1 MKLNMKTKD
10 IFLEGKF
17 VLIGVILMLNFAS
30 CKNDKSENSNTW
42 AAYKGDEKST
52 SYSPLDQINLSNV
65 SQLKNAWTFQ
75 MNDLPQ
81 GQEPVSSES
90 NPIIVDGVMYTSS
103 GKQTVYAI
111 DAAAGKEIW
120 SCKTLEEGKPSAAS
134 RGVTYWESGDDK
146 RILYSSGNYLMAID
160 AKTGKI
166 IPSFGTNGRVN
177 LNEGVRD
184 DPHKIS
190 VSLSSPGRIFKD
202 LIIIGLRTP
211 DFYGAPPGYIRAY
224 NCKSG
229 KLEWTFHTIPHPGE
243 PGYETWP
250 PEAYKYAGGVNCW
263 AGLSI
268 DSDRGMVFLA
278 LGSPSYDYYGADRKG
293 ENLYGNCILAL
304 DAATGHYKWH
314 FQAVH
319 HDLWDY
325 DLPAPPNLVTIK
337 KDGKDIDAVAQ
348 VTKHGFVFILD
359 RETGKPLY
367 PVEERKV
374 PASNM
379 PGEEA
384 WPTQP
389 FPLKPKAFV
398 KQSMTESDLNHW
410 SDEDY
415 KAILEKFRSVRY
427 EGLFTPP
434 DLKGTL
440 SLPATRGGA
449 NWGGAAYDPNTSY
462 LYIRGNNLPEI
473 ITIVDIDKHFA
484 ARNNTIFE
492 TGRATYMTH
501 CSSCHGA
508 EKKGIPPTYPSLVS
522 LKDKMDENEA
532 LEKIRIGGGQM
543 PAFKGVISADEEQA
557 IIAFLYDKKGEQ
569 PRQQTA
575 GKTGETKGIRYGNI
589 TGYRTWA
596 GPSGNPAMKGPW
608 GTLNALNLSTGEY
621 EWQIPLGNDEKL
633 QKEGGPITGLLGRS
647 GPMVTAGGLVFI
659 SGAEDKK
666 LWAFDKSTGKQV
678 WQTALPAANN
688 ANVCSF
694 FVKGKQ
700 FIALSIGGTKENP
713 SGSIMAFALP

>member
-1 MKLNMKTKD
+1 MSTRSLVRAVTT
-10 IFLEGKF
+10 L
-17 VLIGVILMLNFAS
+17 LIVVSLFSIIS
-30 CKNDKSENSNTW
+30 CNTSSNRENTW
-42 AAYKGDEKST
+42 SAYKADANSS
-52 SYSPLDQINLSNV
+52 SYSSLDQINVSNV
-65 SQLKNAWTFQ
+65 NQLKNAWTFQ

-81 GQEPVSSES
+81 GQEPVSSQS
-90 NPIIVDGVMYTSS
+90 NPIIVDGVMYTNS

-111 DAAAGKEIW
+111 NATTGKEIW
-120 SCKTLEEGKPSAAS
+120 ACKTLEEGNPSAAS

-146 RILYSSGNYLMAID
+146 RILYSSGNFLMAID

-166 IPSFGTNGRVN
+166 IPSFGMSGKVN

-184 DPHKIS
+184 DPEKIS
-190 VSLSSPGRIFKD
+190 VSLSSPGRVFKD

-250 PEAYKYAGGVNCW
+250 PDAYKYAGGVNCW

-268 DSDRGMVFLA
+268 DKERGMVFLA
-278 LGSPSYDYYGADRKG
+278 LGSPSYDYYGADRTG
-293 ENLYGNCILAL
+293 QNLYGNCVLAL

-314 FQAVH
+314 FQTVH

-325 DLPAPPNLVTIK
+325 DLPAPPNLVTLR

-348 VTKHGFVFILD
+348 VTKHGFVFVLD

-367 PVEERKV
+367 PIEERKV
-374 PASNM
+374 PVSNM
-379 PGEEA
+379 PGEKS

-389 FPLKPKAFV
+389 FPEKPKAFV
-398 KQSMTESDLNHW
+398 KQSMTENDLNNY
-410 SDEDY
+410 SDSSHA
-415 KAILEKFRSVRY
+415 AILEKFRSVRY

-484 ARNNTIFE
+484 ARDKSNFE
-492 TGRATYMTH
+492 MGRVTYMKL
-501 CSSCHGA
+501 CSSCHGG
-508 EKKGIPPTYPSLVS
+508 EKKGIAPSFPSLED
-522 LKDKMDENEA
+522 LKNKMDENKA
-532 LEKIRIGGGQM
+532 LEKVRMGGGQM
-543 PAFKGVISADEEQA
+543 PGFKGVLSTTEEQA
-557 IIAFLYDKKGEQ
+557 IIAFLYDKKGD
-569 PRQQTA
+569 QTPVTSDEKKEEPEA
-575 GKTGETKGIRYGNI
+575 IRYGNI
-589 TGYRTWA
+589 TGYRTWSD
-596 GPSGNPAMKGPW
+596 PSGNPAMKGPW
-608 GTLNALNLSTGEY
+608 NTLSALNLSTGEY
-621 EWQIPLGNDEKL
+621 EWQIPVGNDERL
-633 QKEGGPITGLLGRS
+633 QEKGGPNTGLLARS
-647 GPMVTAGGLVFI
+647 GPMVTAGGLIFI

-666 LWAFDKSTGKQV
+666 LWAFDKSTGKLV
-678 WQTALPAANN
+678 WEIVLPAANN

-694 FVKGKQ
+694 FVQGKQ
-700 FIALSIGGTKENP
+700 FIALSVGGTKENP
-713 SGSIMAFALP
+713 SGSIMAFGLP

>member
-1 MKLNMKTKD
+1 MRKHASIKGFLN
-10 IFLEGKF
+10 FF
-17 VLIGVILMLNFAS
+17 ILMAS
-30 CKNDKSENSNTW
+30 CWLAGCKTDNNHENTW
-42 AAYKGDEKST
+42 TAYKADANSS
-52 SYSPLDQINLSNV
+52 SYSSLDQINVSNV
-65 SQLKNAWTFQ
+65 SQLENAWTFQ
-75 MNDLPQ
+75 MHDLAQ
-81 GQEPVSSES
+81 GADAVSSQS
-90 NPIIVDGVMYTSS
+90 NPVIVDGIMYANS

-111 DAAAGKEIW
+111 DAVTGKEIW
-120 SCKTLEEGKPSAAS
+120 SFKSLEEGMPSAAS

-146 RILYSSGNYLMAID
+146 RILYSAGNFLMAID

-166 IPSFGTNGRVN
+166 ISSFGTNGKVN

-184 DPHKIS
+184 DPQKIS
-190 VSLSSPGRIFKD
+190 VSLSTPGRIFKD
-202 LIIIGLRTP
+202 VIIIGLRTP

-224 NCKSG
+224 NCKTG

-268 DSDRGMVFLA
+268 DTNRGMVFLA

-293 ENLYGNCILAL
+293 ENLYGNCVLAL

-314 FQAVH
+314 FQTVH

-325 DLPAPPNLVTIK
+325 DLASPPNLVTIK

-348 VTKHGFVFILD
+348 VTKHGFVFVLD
-359 RETGKPLY
+359 RDTGKPVY

-374 PASNM
+374 PASTM

-389 FPLKPKAFV
+389 FPVIPKAFV
-398 KQSMTESDLNHW
+398 RQSMTEDDLNHY
-410 SDEDY
+410 SDSSHQ
-415 KAILEKFRSVRY
+415 AILEKFRSVRY

-484 ARNNTIFE
+484 ARDNSIFE
-492 TGRATYMTH
+492 NGRATYMKH
-501 CSSCHGA
+501 CSSCHGP
-508 EKKGIPPTYPSLVS
+508 EKKGIPPTFPSLVS
-522 LKDKMDENEA
+522 LKDRMGEKEA
-532 LEKIRIGGGQM
+532 LEKTRMGGGQM
-543 PAFKGVISADEEQA
+543 PAFKGSISAAEEQA

-569 PRQQTA
+569 TSEVA
-575 GKTGETKGIRYGNI
+575 KGKTNEAKPVRYGNI
-589 TGYRTWA
+589 TGYRTWSD
-596 GPSGNPAMKGPW
+596 PSGNPAMKGPW
-608 GTLNALNLSTGEY
+608 NTLSALNLSTGEY
-621 EWQIPLGNDEKL
+621 AWQIPVGNDEKL
-633 QKEGGPITGLLGRS
+633 QERGGPNTGLLARS

-666 LWAFDKSTGKQV
+666 LWAFEKSTGKLV
-678 WQTALPAANN
+678 WETVLPAANN
-688 ANVCSF
+688 ANVCSYY
-694 FVKGKQ
+694 VEGKQ
-700 FIALSIGGTKENP
+700 FIALSVGGHQRKSIGLHHGVQN
-713 SGSIMAFALP
+713 SMSD

>member
-1 MKLNMKTKD
+1 MRKHALIKGFLN
-10 IFLEGKF
+10 FF
-17 VLIGVILMLNFAS
+17 ILMAS
-30 CKNDKSENSNTW
+30 FWHAGCKTDNNHENTW
-42 AAYKGDEKST
+42 TAYKADANSS
-52 SYSPLDQINLSNV
+52 SYSSLDQINVSNV
-65 SQLKNAWTFQ
+65 SQLENAWTFQ
-75 MNDLPQ
+75 MHDLAQ
-81 GQEPVSSES
+81 GADAVSSQS
-90 NPIIVDGVMYTSS
+90 NPIIVDGVLYANS

-111 DAAAGKEIW
+111 DAVTGKEIW
-120 SCKTLEEGKPSAAS
+120 SFKSLEEGMPSAAS

-146 RILYSSGNYLMAID
+146 RILYSAGIFLMAID

-166 IPSFGTNGRVN
+166 ISSFGTNGKVN

-184 DPHKIS
+184 DPQKIS
-190 VSLSSPGRIFKD
+190 VSLSTPGRIFND

-224 NCKSG
+224 NCKTG

-250 PEAYKYAGGVNCW
+250 PDAYKYAGGVNCW

-268 DSDRGMVFLA
+268 DTNRGMVFLA

-293 ENLYGNCILAL
+293 ENLYGNCVLAL
-304 DAATGHYKWH
+304 DAATGNYKWH
-314 FQAVH
+314 FQTVH

-325 DLPAPPNLVTIK
+325 DLASPPNLVTIK
-337 KDGKDIDAVAQ
+337 KDGKDLDAVAQ
-348 VTKHGFVFILD
+348 VTKHGFVFVLD
-359 RETGKPLY
+359 RDTGKPLY

-374 PASNM
+374 PASTM

-389 FPLKPKAFV
+389 FPVIPKAFV
-398 KQSMTESDLNHW
+398 KQSMTEDDLNHY
-410 SDEDY
+410 SDSSHQ
-415 KAILEKFRSVRY
+415 AILEKFRSVRY

-484 ARNNTIFE
+484 ARDNSIFE
-492 TGRATYMTH
+492 TGRATYMKH
-501 CSSCHGA
+501 CSSCHGP
-508 EKKGIPPTYPSLVS
+508 EKKGIPPTFPSLVS
-522 LKDKMDENEA
+522 LKDRMGEKEA
-532 LEKIRIGGGQM
+532 LEKTRMGGGQM
-543 PAFKGVISADEEQA
+543 PAFKGSISAAEEQA

-569 PRQQTA
+569 TSQVA
-575 GKTGETKGIRYGNI
+575 KGKTNEVKPVRYGNI
-589 TGYRTWA
+589 TGYRTWSD
-596 GPSGNPAMKGPW
+596 PSGNPAMKGPW
-608 GTLNALNLSTGEY
+608 NTLSALNLSTGEY
-621 EWQIPLGNDEKL
+621 VWQIPVGNDEKL
-633 QKEGGPITGLLGRS
+633 QEKGGPITGLLARS

-666 LWAFDKSTGKQV
+666 LWAFEKSTGKLV
-678 WQTALPAANN
+678 WETVLPAANN
-688 ANVCSF
+688 ANVCSYY
-694 FVKGKQ
+694 VEGKQ
-700 FIALSIGGTKENP
+700 FIALSVGGTKENP
-713 SGSIMAFALP
+713 SGSIMAFKIP

>member
-1 MKLNMKTKD
+1 MKYLLAAGSMA
-10 IFLEGKF
+10 
-17 VLIGVILMLNFAS
+17 MLLS
-30 CKNDKSENSNTW
+30 CNSGEDANSSW
-42 AAYKGDEKST
+42 SMYKADEKST
-52 SYSPLDQINLSNV
+52 SYSPLDQINV
-65 SQLKNAWTFQ
+65 SSVSRLKKAWAFE
-75 MNDLPQ
+75 MHDLAQ
-81 GQEPVSSES
+81 GQEPVSSQS
-90 NPIIVDGVMYTSS
+90 NPIIVDGVLYANS

-111 DAAAGKEIW
+111 DAATGKEIW

-134 RGVTYWESGDDK
+134 RGVTYWKSGDDK

-184 DPHKIS
+184 DPKKIS
-190 VSLSSPGRIFKD
+190 VSLSSPGRVYKD

-211 DFYGAPPGYIRAY
+211 DLYGAPPGYIRAY
-224 NCKSG
+224 NCKTG

-250 PEAYKYAGGVNCW
+250 KDAYKYAGGVNCW

-268 DSDRGMVFLA
+268 DPERGMVFLA

-293 ENLYGNCILAL
+293 ANLYGNCVLAL
-304 DAATGHYKWH
+304 DAATGYYKWH
-314 FQAVH
+314 FQTVH

-348 VTKHGFVFILD
+348 VTKHGFVFVLD

-367 PVEERKV
+367 PIEERKV
-374 PASNM
+374 PASDM

-398 KQSMTESDLNHW
+398 KQSMTEDDLNHY
-410 SDEDY
+410 SDSDHN
-415 KAILEKFRSVRY
+415 AILEKFRSVRY

-473 ITIVDIDKHFA
+473 ITIVDLDKHFA
-484 ARNNTIFE
+484 ARDNSLFE
-492 TGRATYMTH
+492 NGRAVYMKN
-501 CSSCHGA
+501 CVACHGG
-508 EKKGIPPTYPSLVS
+508 EKKGVPPTFPSLVD
-522 LKDKMDENEA
+522 LKDKMAESTT
-532 LEKIRIGGGQM
+532 LEKIRMGGGQM
-543 PAFKGVISADEEQA
+543 PGYKGVITAEEEQA
-557 IIAFLYDKKGEQ
+557 IIAFLYDKKGGQ
-569 PRQQTA
+569 PQPQQTTA
-575 GKTGETKGIRYGNI
+575 AKTDATKGVRYGNI
-589 TGYRTWA
+589 TGYTTWS

-633 QKEGGPITGLLGRS
+633 QEKGGPITGLLGRS
-647 GPMVTAGGLVFI
+647 GPIVTAGGLVFI
-659 SGAEDKK
+659 SGAADKK
-666 LWAFDKSTGKQV
+666 LWAFDKKTGKLV
-678 WQTALPAANN
+678 WETTLPAANN
-688 ANVCSF
+688 ASVCTYSI
-694 FVKGKQ
+694 KGKQ
-700 FIALSIGGTKENP
+700 YLALSVGGTKENP
-713 SGSIMAFALP
+713 SGSIMAFSL

>member
-1 MKLNMKTKD
+1 MAGCSPTA
-10 IFLEGKF
+10 ER
-17 VLIGVILMLNFAS
+17 
-30 CKNDKSENSNTW
+30 ENTW
-42 AAYKGDEKST
+42 SAYKADAHSS
-52 SYSPLDQINLSNV
+52 SYSSLDQINRSNV
-65 SQLKNAWTFQ
+65 SQLENAWTFQ
-75 MNDLPQ
+75 MNDLVQ
-81 GQEPVSSES
+81 GAEPVSSQS
-90 NPIIVDGVMYTSS
+90 NPIIVDGVMYVNS
-103 GKQTVYAI
+103 GKQTIYAI
-111 DAAAGKEIW
+111 DAATGIEIW
-120 SCKTLEEGKPSAAS
+120 SCKTLEEGQPSAAS
-134 RGVTYWESGDDK
+134 RGVTYWESDADK
-146 RILYSSGNYLMAID
+146 RILYSSGNFLMAID
-160 AKTGKI
+160 AKTGRI
-166 IPSFGTNGRVN
+166 ISSFGTNGRVN

-184 DPHKIS
+184 DPEKIS
-190 VSLSSPGRIFKD
+190 VSLSTPGRIFQD

-224 NCKSG
+224 HCKTG

-250 PEAYKYAGGVNCW
+250 PDAYQYAGGVNCW

-268 DSDRGMVFLA
+268 DMSRGLVFLA

-293 ENLYGNCILAL
+293 ENLYGNCVLAL

-314 FQAVH
+314 FQTVH

-337 KDGKDIDAVAQ
+337 KDGKDVDAVAQ
-348 VTKHGFVFILD
+348 VTKHGFVFVLD
-359 RETGKPLY
+359 RATGEPLY

-389 FPLKPKAFV
+389 FPSMPKAFV
-398 KQSMTESDLNHW
+398 KQSMTESDLNNYSEADH
-410 SDEDY
+410 

-473 ITIVDIDKHFA
+473 ITIADLDKHFA
-484 ARNNTIFE
+484 ARDNSIFE
-492 TGRATYMTH
+492 TGRASYLKH
-501 CSSCHGA
+501 CSSCHGP
-508 EKKGIPPTYPSLVS
+508 EKKGVPPTFPSLVS
-522 LKDKMDENEA
+522 LKDKMGEQEA
-532 LEKIRIGGGQM
+532 LEKIQMGGGSM
-543 PAFKGVISADEEQA
+543 PAYKGVLTASEIQA
-557 IIAFLYDKKGEQ
+557 TIAFLYDKKGG
-569 PRQQTA
+569 QTNQVSE
-575 GKTGETKGIRYGNI
+575 GKTDETKPVRYGNI
-589 TGYRTWA
+589 TGYRTWSDPN
-596 GPSGNPAMKGPW
+596 GKPAMKGPW
-608 GTLNALNLSTGEY
+608 NTLSALNLSTGEY
-621 EWQIPLGNDEKL
+621 AWQIPVGNDEKL
-633 QKEGGPITGLLGRS
+633 QEEGGPITGLLARS

-666 LWAFDKSTGKQV
+666 LWAFDKVTGKQV
-678 WQTALPAANN
+678 WETTLPAANN

-694 FVKGKQ
+694 FVDDKQ
-700 FIALSIGGTKENP
+700 FIALSVGGTKENP
-713 SGSIMAFALP
+713 SGSIMAFKLQ

>member
-1 MKLNMKTKD
+1 MRIQISGRGLPG
-10 IFLEGKF
+10 L
-17 VLIGVILMLNFAS
+17 VILVALFWITG
-30 CKNDKSENSNTW
+30 CKPGSNHERTWSDYKADANS
-42 AAYKGDEKST
+42 S
-52 SYSPLDQINLSNV
+52 SYSMLDQINLSNV
-65 SQLKNAWTFQ
+65 SRLQNTWTFQ
-75 MNDLPQ
+75 MNDL
-81 GQEPVSSES
+81 GAGEEPVSGQS
-90 NPIIVDGVMYTSS
+90 NPIIIDGVMYVNS

-111 DAAAGKEIW
+111 DAVTGKEIW

-134 RGVTYWESGDDK
+134 RGVTYWENGDDK
-146 RILYSSGNYLMAID
+146 RILYSSGHYLMAID
-160 AKTGKI
+160 AKTGEI
-166 IPSFGTNGRVN
+166 ISSFGTNGRVN

-184 DPHKIS
+184 DPEKIS
-190 VSLSSPGRIFKD
+190 VSLSTPGRVFKD

-224 NCKSG
+224 NCKTG

-268 DSDRGMVFLA
+268 DPERGMVFLA

-293 ENLYGNCILAL
+293 ENLYGNCVLAL

-314 FQAVH
+314 FQTVH

-337 KDGKDIDAVAQ
+337 KEGKDIDAVAQ
-348 VTKHGFVFILD
+348 VTKHGFVFVLD
-359 RETGKPLY
+359 RDTGVPLY

-398 KQSMTESDLNHW
+398 KQHMTEDDLNHY
-410 SDEDY
+410 SDADH

-449 NWGGAAYDPNTSY
+449 NWGGAAYDPNTTY

-473 ITIVDIDKHFA
+473 ITIVDIDRHFA
-484 ARNNTIFE
+484 AQNNTVFE
-492 TGRATYMTH
+492 TGRVSYMKY
-501 CSSCHGA
+501 CSSCHGG
-508 EKKGIPPTYPSLVS
+508 ERKGIPPTNPPLAD
-522 LKDKMDENEA
+522 LEGKMSEKEA
-532 LEKIRIGGGQM
+532 LEKIRMGGGQM
-543 PAFKGVISADEEQA
+543 PGFKGVITEAEERA
-557 IIAFLYDKKGEQ
+557 IIAFLYN
-569 PRQQTA
+569 
-575 GKTGETKGIRYGNI
+575 KTGQASEAIKENKDQPTAVRYGNI
-589 TGYRTWA
+589 TGYRTWSD
-596 GPSGNPAMKGPW
+596 PSGNPAMKGPW
-608 GTLNALNLSTGEY
+608 GTLNALNLSTGEC
-621 EWQIPLGNDEKL
+621 EWQIPLGNNEKL
-633 QKEGGPITGLLGRS
+633 QEKGGPHTGLLGRS
-647 GPMVTAGGLVFI
+647 GPMVTGGGLVFI
-659 SGAEDKK
+659 SGADDKK
-666 LWAFDKSTGKQV
+666 LWAFDKSTGRLV
-678 WQTALPAANN
+678 WETTLPAANN
-688 ANVCSF
+688 ANVCSY

-700 FIALSIGGTKENP
+700 YVALSVGGTQENP